1 MGFLQFVIKDL
12 LRQKVRLALAVS
24 GIAVAL
30 STCVIMLGVG
40 EGVRETFERSYK
52 QSNVDIVAFEKE
64 EYNIFSSLVDA
75 GLVDKIKHL
84 EEVKDAAG
92 ALFELYLCGKS
103 FVPLLG
109 WPSGSIFFRDIVLI
123 EGEPPQASRNQVMIG
138 DSLARVTRLKIH
150 DTLRIKGRI
159 FEITGIFKGLSS
171 LERSAMVIPLD
182 TFQRLDKKKQGKVV
196 GINILLKAPFRN
208 ERGTA
213 LVIEKMERK
222 FPELTA
228 QDVDVFIAEKWSYIL
243 LGDKL
248 STLIVTVT
256 IIAMVFA
263 LSNIMLT
270 SFFERRKLIGLLIA
284 MGWQKSDVLRNLVCQ
299 SLLISLAGGVLGIPL
314 GFFGI
319 EHLFGMVEISLFMPV
334 WNMALLAKIIGIII
348 ASGIVA
354 ALIPSS
360 IILNLNPVEVIKSE

>member
-12 LRQKVRLALAVS
+12 LRQKVRLLLAVS

-30 STCVIMLGVG
+30 STCVIMLGVS
-40 EGVRETFERSYK
+40 EGVRETFRRSYK
-52 QSNVDIVAFEKE
+52 QNNVDIVAFEKE

-75 GLVDKIKHL
+75 GLVEKLKGL
-84 EEVKDAAG
+84 EEVEDAAG
-92 ALFELYLCGKS
+92 ALFELYYCGKS

-109 WPSGSIFFRDIVLI
+109 WPPGSIFFRDIVLI
-123 EGEPPQASRNQVMIG
+123 EGKPPQSSRDQVMIG

-150 DTLRIKGRI
+150 DTLRIKGRA

-171 LERSAMVIPLD
+171 LERSAMIIPLD
-182 TFQRLDKKKQGKVV
+182 TFQQLDAGKKGKVV
-196 GINILLKAPFRN
+196 GINILLKKPFRN
-208 ERGTA
+208 EQGTA
-213 LVIEKMERK
+213 MMIEKIERK
-222 FPELTA
+222 FPQLTA

-248 STLIVTVT
+248 STVIVLVTV
-256 IIAMVFA
+256 IAVIFG

-284 MGWQKSDVLRNLVCQ
+284 MGWQRSDVLRSLVCQ
-299 SLLISLAGGVLGIPL
+299 SLLISFAGGLLGIPL
-314 GFFGI
+314 GFVGI
-319 EHLFGMVEISLFMPV
+319 EHLFGMLEISLFMPV
-334 WNMALLAKIIGIII
+334 WNTALLAKIIGIIMT
-348 ASGIVA
+348 SGIVA
-354 ALIPSS
+354 ALIPSI